1 MKEITM
7 GNGMVTQVDD
17 ADFERLNQWNWT
29 AVRSRDN
36 FYAGKW
42 GQKVKGQKGN
52 GPIVWLSQ
60 EIFGPVPQG
69 MVIDYID
76 RNPLN
81 NQRSNMRLAHKYQDS
96 SNRGKQSGNTDRVFT
111 SSYKGVSFAK
121 KSSKWIM
128 QIRVKGKR
136 YTGQFDTEIGAAKEY
151 DRLAKELCGEFA
163 FLNFPEPDT
172 RSVALASTTGH

>member
-1 MKEITM
+1 MKEITL

-29 AVRSRDN
+29 AIQGGDY
-36 FYAGKW
+36 FYAGRW
-42 GQKVKGQKGN
+42 NRKVKGQKGN
-52 GPIVWLSQ
+52 GPMVWMNH
-60 EIFGPVPQG
+60 EILGPVPQG
-69 MVIDYID
+69 MVIDYKD

-96 SNRGKQSGNTDRVFT
+96 SNRGKRSGNIDRVFT
-111 SSYKGVSFAK
+111 SSYKGVSLMK
-121 KSSKWIM
+121 KSSKWAM

-136 YTGQFDTEIGAAKEY
+136 YTGQFDSEIEAAKEY

-163 FLNFPEPDT
+163 FLNFPEPVT
-172 RSVALASTTGH
+172 K